1 VTRHSTIIAA
11 VAAAALT
18 AVVGCERSAEPV
30 DTVYEMSALWTAP
43 AGPVPVGA
51 PIPDPPRVR
60 VVDGAGRPRIGVPV
74 RFGWV
79 RGAGTLIPN
88 NVVTD
93 AAGEASVAWTLST
106 VAGLHEVR
114 AYLADVSNGAFVSFP
129 VTLSPGAPSSAVA
142 TIAPV
147 IDIAGTAPLAVSY
160 RDVGGNVTTA
170 PASIVYSSANPGVAT
185 VSIAGVVTGVAPGN
199 TVVTATA
206 GSIVANAPITVRAG
220 NPFATATEFTAVET
234 WKPVFLPSRT
244 ALIPSLVADEIARFD
259 ATTGNLVAPTLA
271 LPGVAIDLDVS
282 PDGAVAVAVS
292 TLNELHVIDVAGN
305 AVTKSIALPAEPSRV
320 VLTADATTAYV
331 SFVANSIARVDLAS
345 ETVTT
350 LAVGG
355 SIHAG
360 LLLSPDESVLYVS
373 SNQGRLVRITTS
385 PFVITDLAL
394 LTTPQGMALSPD
406 GSRLYVA
413 SHEGPLR
420 VFNPTNLQA
429 IATSAV
435 NATFDVRVSA
445 DGLYLVA
452 ARAGNSDVVVLDA
465 TTLEVYSTHPV
476 AGFPRRIGIE
486 PVTGAYWIGTERT
499 ILLRIVF

>member
-1 VTRHSTIIAA
+1 MSRHSIVIVA
-11 VAAAALT
+11 VAAASLSA
-18 AVVGCERSAEPV
+18 GCARSAEPI
-30 DTVYEMSALWTAP
+30 DSVYEMSAVWTAP
-43 AGPVPVGA
+43 AGPVLVGA

-60 VVDGAGRPRIGVPV
+60 VVDGSGRPRVGVPV

-79 RGAGTLIPN
+79 RGGGTLVPN
-88 NVVTD
+88 TVLTD

-106 VAGLHEVR
+106 VVGLHEAR

-129 VTLSPGAPSSAVA
+129 VTLSPGAPSNASA
-142 TIAPV
+142 TITPI
-147 IDIAGTAPLAVSY
+147 IDIAGTAPLVVSY
-160 RDVGGNVTTA
+160 RDVGGNITTA
-170 PASIVYSSANPGVAT
+170 PTSVVYSTGNAAVAT
-185 VSIAGVVTGVAPGN
+185 VSSTGEVTGVAPGSI
-199 TVVTATA
+199 VVTATA
-206 GSIVANAPITVRAG
+206 GSIVASAPITVRAG
-220 NPFATATEFTAVET
+220 NPLATATEFTAVET

-244 ALIPSLVADEIARFD
+244 ALIPSLAAAEIARFD

-292 TLNELHVIDVAGN
+292 TVNELHVIDVVGN
-305 AVTKSIALPAEPSRV
+305 AITKSIALPAEPSRV

-385 PFVITDLAL
+385 PFTITHLAL

-406 GSRLYVA
+406 GTQLYVA
-413 SHEGPLR
+413 SHAGPLR

-445 DGLYLVA
+445 NGRYLVA

-486 PVTGAYWIGTERT
+486 PVTGAYWIGTETT